1 MEPESGRLTS
11 PGGAAKRAIRPSTL
25 PTRPAI
31 RDESDATNSDTSL
44 AALRKTLEPVGRMF
58 NPDDVSLKFSPLA
71 SPDLKKLAIP
81 SPDIDKL
88 IAAASAPTLQTPSA
102 VSLFLQ
108 SLTGV
113 SAAGGAAHS
122 PTTPIL
128 AFSPFGVIGGLPVG
142 VALTPT
148 GSGSSS
154 ASESAPLPGPSTVPS
169 GLPDMA
175 QTLAVT
181 ASVSSSLAPLMVP
194 LCLASL
200 FESLSLSFKAVHQSF
215 RTRCQLLLPLL
226 VSNEPFSSNVQLS
239 FDIRYLNNSD
249 CSY

>member
-1 MEPESGRLTS
+1 MDHQSGHLNS
-11 PGGAAKRAIRPSTL
+11 PGGAAKRPVRPNTL
-25 PTRPAI
+25 PTRPVV
-31 RDESDATNSDTSL
+31 RDESDSLIGSSFANSDTSL

-58 NPDDVSLKFSPLA
+58 NPDDGSLKFSPLA

-88 IAAASAPTLQTPSA
+88 IAAAAGPSLQTPAA

-113 SAAGGAAHS
+113 GASAGGAAHS

-128 AFSPFGVIGGLPVG
+128 TLGSLTPFGMIGGVPVG

-154 ASESAPLPGPSTVPS
+154 GSDSVPLPGPSTVPAGVS
-169 GLPDMA
+169 DIP

-181 ASVSSSLAPLMVP
+181 ATAASSLAPLMVRV
-194 LCLASL
+194 LLLLLLLSGMQSNGTASL
-200 FESLSLSFKAVHQSF
+200 TL
-215 RTRCQLLLPLL
+215 
-226 VSNEPFSSNVQLS
+226 
-239 FDIRYLNNSD
+239 
-249 CSY
+249 